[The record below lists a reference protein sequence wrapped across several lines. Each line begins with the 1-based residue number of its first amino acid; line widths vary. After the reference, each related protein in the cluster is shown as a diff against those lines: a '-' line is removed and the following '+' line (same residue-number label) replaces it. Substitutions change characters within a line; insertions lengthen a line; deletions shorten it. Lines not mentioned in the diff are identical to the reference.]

1 MEALAGRRISTG
13 DREIGKSENPMIH
26 IDQVSKTFASRSGEV
41 LAVDRVD
48 LDVEQGGFVAI
59 VGPSGCGKTT
69 LLRMMAGLEPLS
81 GGRIVVDGESVVGP
95 SPKLGVVFQRPVLLE
110 WRTIVQNLLLP
121 LELKRRL
128 SSADREKARQLLAM
142 VGLTDF
148 ANRYPRELSGGMQ
161 QRASICRALI
171 SDPEVILLDEPFGAL
186 DALTREHLHLE
197 FNALWRSTGK
207 TVVMITHDIPEA
219 VFLAE
224 RVVVMGPRPGRI
236 IETFDVPFGSVRDE
250 NVQADPRFGQLVLR
264 IRESLEAKEVAR

>member
-1 MEALAGRRISTG
+1 MRNETNA
-13 DREIGKSENPMIH
+13 PMIQ
-26 IDQVSKTFASRSGEV
+26 IDQVSKTFHSRSGEV

-48 LDVEQGGFVAI
+48 LDVNQGGFIAI

-69 LLRMMAGLEPLS
+69 LLRMMAGLESLS

-110 WRTIVQNLLLP
+110 WRTIIQNLLLP
-121 LELKRRL
+121 LELKRRPND
-128 SSADREKARQLLAM
+128 ADREKARQLLDM

-148 ANRYPRELSGGMQ
+148 AERYPRELSGGMQ

-171 SDPEVILLDEPFGAL
+171 GDPEVILLDEPFGAL

-197 FNALWRSTGK
+197 FNELWRSTEK

-219 VFLAE
+219 VFLAQ

-236 IETFDVPFGSVRDE
+236 IETFDVPFGPVRDE
-250 NVQADPRFGQLVLR
+250 RVQADPRFGQLVLR
-264 IRESLEAKEVAR
+264 IRESLEQKEAAR

>member
-1 MEALAGRRISTG
+1 
-13 DREIGKSENPMIH
+13 MIH
-26 IDQVSKTFASRSGEV
+26 IEQVSKTFASRGGAV

-48 LDVEQGGFVAI
+48 LDVEPGGFVAI

-69 LLRMMAGLEPLS
+69 LLRMMAGLETLS
-81 GGRIVVDGESVVGP
+81 DGRILVDGDAVVGP

-110 WRTIVQNLLLP
+110 WRTILQNLLLP
-121 LELKRRL
+121 IELRRRPND
-128 SSADREKARQLLAM
+128 ADRENAKRLLAM

-148 ANRYPRELSGGMQ
+148 ADRYPRELSGGMQ

-171 SDPEVILLDEPFGAL
+171 ADPEVILLDEPFGAL

-197 FNALWRSTGK
+197 FNELWRSTGK

-236 IETFDVPFGSVRDE
+236 IETFDVPFGPERDE
-250 NVQADPRFGQLVLR
+250 RVQADPRFGQLVLR
-264 IRESLEAKEVAR
+264 IRESLEAKETTR

>member
-1 MEALAGRRISTG
+1 MRTQPNA
-13 DREIGKSENPMIH
+13 PMIQ
-26 IDQVSKTFASRSGEV
+26 IDQVSKTFRSRSGEV

-48 LDVEQGGFVAI
+48 LDVTQGGFVAI

-69 LLRMMAGLEPLS
+69 LLRMMAGLESLS
-81 GGRIVVDGESVVGP
+81 GGRIVVDGESVEGP

-110 WRTIVQNLLLP
+110 WRTIMQNLLLP
-121 LELKRRL
+121 LELKRRPNET
-128 SSADREKARQLLAM
+128 DREKARQLLDM

-148 ANRYPRELSGGMQ
+148 AERYPRELSGGMQ

-171 SDPEVILLDEPFGAL
+171 GDPEVILLDEPFGAL

-197 FNALWRSTGK
+197 FNELWRSTGK

-224 RVVVMGPRPGRI
+224 RVVVMGPRPGRV
-236 IETFDVPFGSVRDE
+236 IETFDVPFGAVRDE
-250 NVQADPRFGQLVLR
+250 SVQADPRFGQLVLR
-264 IRESLEAKEVAR
+264 IRESLEQKEGAR